1 MQTVSC
7 LFWSA
12 HAVWLHALWLE
23 SCQSQMVHLWWLFF
37 FFPLS
42 LPVVF
47 TLTGRKHL
55 DFPRFIPSP
64 ILSVISNIHLC
75 LSATIPATTASSDSA
90 VCFNLTQTPRNAGSV
105 RLLNYTRVGA
115 TCCTASS
122 SICSI
127 CCFSFSFTGSNSGY
141 QANPSQLPEDVV
153 HSGRDSCVPNR
164 IHTVVCGNNEQTAEA
179 ATACCGVVQGLW

>member
-1 MQTVSC
+1 
-7 LFWSA
+7 
-12 HAVWLHALWLE
+12 
-23 SCQSQMVHLWWLFF
+23 MVIIF
-37 FFPLS
+37 FFPP

-55 DFPRFIPSP
+55 DFPRFIPSL
-64 ILSVISNIHLC
+64 ILPVISNIHLC
-75 LSATIPATTASSDSA
+75 LSATIPTTTASSDSA
-90 VCFNLTQTPRNAGSV
+90 VCLNLTRTPRNVGSV

-127 CCFSFSFTGSNSGY
+127 CCFSFSFIGSNSGY

-153 HSGRDSCVPNR
+153 HSGRDSCLPNR
-164 IHTVVCGNNEQTAEA
+164 IHTVVCGNNEQAAEA
-179 ATACCGVVQGLW
+179 AAVCCSVVHGLWLKSCRHDRQILQRIKQKNVRCAAH